1 VDGRGRSL
9 RGALRKRPLHE
20 PDSHWLTYWS
30 YSMFTRDSRP
40 GRIDTLIGK
49 AAHLEG
55 DLEFEGGLHL
65 DGRIGGDVRALH
77 PPAHASSLSVSE
89 TGVIDGAVEVADVEL
104 RGTVRGDIRAS
115 ARLVLGPTAR
125 VEGNV
130 YYGVIEMA
138 LGAQIMGKL
147 IRLQPQASAAD
158 SSLDQAL

>member
-1 VDGRGRSL
+1 
-9 RGALRKRPLHE
+9 
-20 PDSHWLTYWS
+20 
-30 YSMFTRDSRP
+30 MFSRDSRP
-40 GRIDTLIGK
+40 RIDTLIARETRVAG
-49 AAHLEG
+49 G
-55 DLEFEGGLHL
+55 VEFQGGLHL

-158 SSLDQAL
+158 SRLDQAL